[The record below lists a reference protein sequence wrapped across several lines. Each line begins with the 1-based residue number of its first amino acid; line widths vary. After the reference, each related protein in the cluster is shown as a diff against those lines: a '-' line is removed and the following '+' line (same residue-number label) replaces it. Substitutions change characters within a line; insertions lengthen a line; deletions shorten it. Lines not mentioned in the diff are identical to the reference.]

1 LDFRP
6 EGEDPLKAMLLAAG
20 KGQRLA
26 PLTDSVPKPM
36 IEING
41 KPILEYAVQLCAR
54 HGVRE
59 LVINLHHCPEVIT
72 EYFGDGRS
80 WGVRITYSHE
90 PILLGTAGAVKKVS
104 AEFTDTFLVL
114 YGDNLTTCD
123 LGRLIEFHKK
133 KCGAATI
140 ALFYREN
147 ATASGI
153 AELDENDR
161 VIRFLEK
168 PRAEEVFSPW
178 VNAGI
183 LVLESEVL
191 NFIPEDV
198 PYDFGREVLPSL
210 LASGA
215 SVYGYRMTEG
225 LWWADSPEDLENMRR
240 SARAGLFNS

>member
-1 LDFRP
+1 
-6 EGEDPLKAMLLAAG
+6 MLLAAG

-26 PLTDSVPKPM
+26 PFTDSIPKPM
-36 IEING
+36 MEIEG
-41 KPILEYAVQLCAR
+41 KPILEYGVRLCA
-54 HGVRE
+54 HYGIPE

-72 EYFGDGRS
+72 GYFGDGSS
-80 WGVRITYSHE
+80 WGVQIAYSHE
-90 PILLGTAGAVKKVS
+90 PVLLGTAGAVKKV
-104 AEFTDTFLVL
+104 AGAFTDTFLVL

-123 LGRLIEFHKK
+123 LRRLIAFHRQKG
-133 KCGAATI
+133 GAATV
-140 ALFYREN
+140 ALFYREI

-161 VIRFLEK
+161 VVRFLEK
-168 PRAEEVFSPW
+168 PQPEDVFSPW

-183 LVLESEVL
+183 LVLEPEVL
-191 NFIPEDV
+191 NSIPEDL

-225 LWWADSPEDLENMRR
+225 LWWADSPEDLERMRH
-240 SARAGLFNS
+240 SARAGLLNL